1 MAGSAPTPSF
11 ANTLENLPQHLRDVV
26 LTNQVPKQTAFLEK
40 ADRLPLYLTPQ
51 PLYDELVAFGLP
63 LTGLETE
70 THPHAAHKNLE
81 IWFYKSTLASF
92 ARLAPTTCVSMKE
105 SKVARLNK
113 ALGLSLVSKNPSL
126 TGRDRLRYSTSSGP
140 AFPIITTPRAYLDY
154 ALMFHTPS
162 DIAVVFHQNPALQ
175 DLLCT
180 VIIPAETA
188 HKLQSLHPHLYQLQ
202 YFGDQLLYTMEGGAN
217 GAYQQPLVAH
227 HWLSTSYINSGTLSL
242 TVSLV
247 ESFRSHHV
255 LLISR
260 GKHLTETVRIFD
272 SPGLYELPPGALFSA
287 PLQSRLV
294 PPRVYH
300 AAFSYARSVRSLR
313 DSDISAFIRTQR
325 AHQEFAWVH
334 PSAWDL
340 LADFMKQTVLL
351 SPEIRYNFP
360 SWLHTVKAWVARHPW
375 LVGVASVAA
384 GATTLAGVALAIQA
398 LAPVVLPALVVAG
411 LAALFFAA
419 GYLLD
424 RLRASRAR
432 AYIAFLFER
441 EFHLSFDTQ
450 EVEVDAPIVPP
461 APLPRV
467 LSARAAEVLAPRP
480 AVLVHEASA
489 FRSLAED
496 LEPAPPS
503 SEDLA
508 PTPAPRPSKSGTGA
522 ASTSLIAELP
532 QPPTVGGL
540 TPAPASPLNQRSLE
554 PLSAP
559 DPDHS
564 APSSGAARISP
575 PPHSLSPSESDFGP
589 PAAPPAT
596 APAVAPSARFT
607 KVAGTLYQAVAEL
620 TGELPPDRSRVP
632 PPPTVDVTE
641 FPDRKPAWEH
651 LGLPGPELGLHF
663 EFGPRSTVCVLPI
676 PERNTCLLD
685 SVRRTVGHSLAAQW
699 EALSP
704 LPDRLLRN
712 AETEEHGFST
722 DHLAFMCHRLRFSA
736 LVWDVEHQ
744 IELRFGPNSPHVP
757 QSHIIHEPG
766 HFRPAHAGE
775 IARLRRK
782 HPEPKPPPCRPPP
795 DFQPFRADPD
805 RAKNLCRN
813 MRSGCEG
820 VMHDLE
826 LPGFTGKEYLE
837 HLDRLID
844 AAKAS
849 GRTREVTLEYIS
861 GVAGCGKSAPLAHRL
876 LSRASQDFRVVVP
889 THNLRGEWFSG
900 LLQGKVRSN
909 QVSTWE
915 KGLLHHA
922 QLVVLDE
929 LPKMPRGYLDLCII
943 ADPAIR
949 KVIVLADPAQVEY
962 FPLDPRSTNMR
973 VESTCS
979 ILRPYLR
986 SYCITSQRIPARIA
1000 RPLGIL
1006 SSSGVEGF
1014 VRCRIPTTRDY
1025 AEGAIVLVNSHA
1037 TAKTFAHNGVPCYT
1051 VAGSQGLT
1059 IRAPVFIQ
1067 LSPSSRLLSANAQ
1080 YVALTRSTV
1089 GVYFFGDT
1097 EMLESGDSVYRD
1109 VYAGFAR
1116 TLEQRFPILDPG
1128 TFSATLTGGAN
1139 HLRSATQLF
1148 GPPSLDPEYAGDLI
1162 RGEKTQEATPER
1174 ATTLH
1179 LPPTR
1184 LPFHHDLENLSPPE
1198 PSPSNADPTPPFAE
1212 PCLPRVEF
1220 HDQLASLQAEPWD
1233 PEAKEIVFRGQ
1244 RSNQFPYL
1252 NSPRLLGAQALGTIA
1267 ARHDERRDPTLLK
1280 ASITKRLRFRRNERP
1295 YLFSD
1300 HDHTLAHLL
1309 VSSLASLYG
1318 RDPNRRHPFDADLYA
1333 RCIAANEFAQ
1343 LTNKTQ
1349 KVIMANAERSDP
1361 DWRWSVVRI
1370 FAKTQHK
1377 INAGS
1382 IFGPW
1387 KACQTLA
1394 LMHDAVILLLG
1405 PVKKYQRHFDALE
1418 RPDNIYVHAGKTPSQ
1433 LSAFCQKRLRS
1444 SRSAAND
1451 YTAFDQSQH
1460 GEAVLLERW
1469 KMWRLSIPEELI
1481 RLHVWIKTNISTQFG
1496 PLTCMRL
1503 TGEPGT
1509 YDDNSDYNL
1518 AVLGLR
1524 YHLSPQHTIFVS
1536 GDDSAIFPPPLEHP
1550 RWPHTKPLLHLRFKT
1565 VVQDHTLFC
1574 GYYLGPAG
1582 ACRDPLALFVKLAV
1596 AQDEDRLP
1604 EVLLSHLAEFSTGH
1618 RLGEPVFSLFPQE
1631 LVFYHCACF
1640 QLFCRKCSPAQK
1652 LILRAP
1658 GTAISSISS
1667 SITSSSKLSQKA
1679 YQILRELDPSFTH
1692 HNFSDRPY

>member
-1 MAGSAPTPSF
+1 MASSAPVPSF

-40 ADRLPLYLTPQ
+40 ADQLPLFLTPQ
-51 PLYDELVAFGLP
+51 PLHDELVAFGLP
-63 LTGLETE
+63 LTGLETD

-81 IWFYKSTLASF
+81 LWFYQSTLAAF
-92 ARLAPTTCVSMKE
+92 ARCAPTTCVSMKE
-105 SKVARLNK
+105 SKVQRLNK
-113 ALGLSLVSKNPSL
+113 RLGLSLSVKNPAL
-126 TGRDRLRYSTSSGP
+126 TGRDRVRYSAPAGP
-140 AFPIITTPRAYLDY
+140 AFPILTTPRAYLDY
-154 ALMFHTPS
+154 ALMFYTPAE
-162 DIAVVFHQNPALQ
+162 IACVFHQNPALE

-180 VIIPAETA
+180 TIIPAETV
-188 HKLQSLHPHLYQLQ
+188 HRLPSLYPHLYQLQ
-202 YFGDQLLYTMEGGAN
+202 YCGDQLLYTMESGAN
-217 GAYQQPLVAH
+217 GAYQQPLHARD
-227 HWLSTSYINSGTLSL
+227 WLDISHIVSGSLTL

-260 GKHLTETVRIFD
+260 GRHVTEDLRVFD
-272 SPGLYELPPGALFSA
+272 SPGLYELPPGALFTA
-287 PLQSRLV
+287 PLHSRLV

-313 DSDISAFIRTQR
+313 DSDITAFIRTQR
-325 AHQEFAWVH
+325 SHAEFAWVH

-351 SPEIRYNFP
+351 GPEIKYNFP
-360 SWLHTVKAWVARHPW
+360 SWLHTVKAWVSQHPW
-375 LVGVASVAA
+375 LLGVASVAA
-384 GATTLAGVALAIQA
+384 GASTLAAVAAAIQS
-398 LAPVVLPALVVAG
+398 LAPFVLPALVVAG

-441 EFHLSFDTQ
+441 EFHLSFKTH
-450 EVEVDAPIVPP
+450 EVEVQAPFTAPIP
-461 APLPRV
+461 APRRRTAHVDSV
-467 LSARAAEVLAPRP
+467 LSPKKASVPDEDAFERLTAEFPPPGCVTPP
-480 AVLVHEASA
+480 TDPPDEASP
-489 FRSLAED
+489 LG
-496 LEPAPPS
+496 
-503 SEDLA
+503 
-508 PTPAPRPSKSGTGA
+508 PTPAPRSAIGGARPCPEPRPHSPESGPAHVTEFPTPSELEFSGRGRASSYRPRSPSAPAGFDVNAKFTHVSGT
-522 ASTSLIAELP
+522 T
-532 QPPTVGGL
+532 
-540 TPAPASPLNQRSLE
+540 
-554 PLSAP
+554 
-559 DPDHS
+559 H
-564 APSSGAARISP
+564 
-575 PPHSLSPSESDFGP
+575 
-589 PAAPPAT
+589 
-596 APAVAPSARFT
+596 
-607 KVAGTLYQAVAEL
+607 QAVTEVS
-620 TGELPPDRSRVP
+620 GELPKVKDVSRP
-632 PPPTVDVTE
+632 PPVVDVTE

-651 LGLPGPELGLHF
+651 LGLTQPELGLHF
-663 EFGPRSTVCVLPI
+663 EFGARCTACTLPI
-676 PERNTCLLD
+676 PERNICLLD

-699 EALSP
+699 EALSI

-712 AETEEHGFST
+712 EETLEHGFST
-722 DHLAFMCHRLRFSA
+722 DHLAVLCHRLRFSA
-736 LVWDVEHQ
+736 VVWDTELAL
-744 IELRFGPNSPHVP
+744 ELRLGPPSDHVP
-757 QSHIIHEPG
+757 QAHIIHEPG
-766 HFRPAHAGE
+766 HFRPAKSGE
-775 IARLRRK
+775 IAKLRRRNPD
-782 HPEPKPPPCRPPP
+782 HPPPAPKPPPPL
-795 DFQPFRADPD
+795 QPFRADPD

-820 VMHDLE
+820 VLHDLD
-826 LPGFTGKEYLE
+826 LPGFSGREYLE
-837 HLDRLID
+837 HLDRLVD

-849 GRTREVTLEYIS
+849 RHHREVTLEYIS
-861 GVAGCGKSAPLAHRL
+861 GVAGCGKSAPLAKRL
-876 LSRASQDFRVVVP
+876 LSRSSQDFRIVVP
-889 THNLRGEWFSG
+889 THNLRGEWYSG
-900 LLQGKVRSN
+900 LLQGRVRSN

-943 ADPAIR
+943 ADPSVR

-973 VESTCS
+973 IESTCAV
-979 ILRPYLR
+979 LRPHLR
-986 SYCITSQRIPARIA
+986 SYCITSQRVPARIA
-1000 RPLGIL
+1000 RPLGII

-1014 VRCRIPTTRDY
+1014 VRCKIPTAADY
-1025 AEGAIVLVNSHA
+1025 AQGAIVLVNSHA

-1067 LSPSSRLLSANAQ
+1067 LSPTSRLLSVNAQ

-1097 EMLESGDSVYRD
+1097 DMLENGDSLYRD
-1109 VYAGFAR
+1109 VYAGLPR
-1116 TLEQRFPILDPG
+1116 PLDQRFPILDSS
-1128 TFSATLTGGAN
+1128 TFSATLFGGAN
-1139 HLRSATQLF
+1139 IIRSSSQMF
-1148 GPPSLDPEYAGDLI
+1148 GPAKLDPEYSADVL
-1162 RGEKTQEATPER
+1162 RGECVQEGSPER

-1179 LPPTR
+1179 LPPSR
-1184 LPFHHDLENLSPPE
+1184 LPLHQDLEILSPSSAE
-1198 PSPSNADPTPPFAE
+1198 PQSVLPTPPFAE
-1212 PCLPRVEF
+1212 PCLPRVDF
-1220 HDQLASLQAEPWD
+1220 RDLVTSFDCEPWD
-1233 PEAKEIVFRGQ
+1233 ASAKEITFRGV
-1244 RSNQFPYL
+1244 RSNQFPEL
-1252 NSPRLLGAQALGTIA
+1252 NAPRLLGAQALGTIA

-1280 ASITKRLRFRRNERP
+1280 ASITKRLRFRRSAQP
-1295 YLFSD
+1295 YRFSD
-1300 HDHTLAHLL
+1300 RDHTLAHLL
-1309 VSSLASLYG
+1309 ITSLAGLYH
-1318 RDPNRRHPFDADLYA
+1318 RDPNHREPFDPDLFA
-1333 RCIAANEFAQ
+1333 RCIAENEFAQ

-1377 INAGS
+1377 INAGT

-1405 PVKKYQRHFDALE
+1405 PVKKYQRHFDARD
-1418 RPDNIYVHAGKTPSQ
+1418 RPANIYIHAGKTPSQ
-1433 LSAFCQKRLRS
+1433 LSAFCQGRLRS
-1444 SRSAAND
+1444 SSSIAND

-1469 KMWRLSIPEELI
+1469 KMWRLSIPEHLI
-1481 RLHVWIKTNISTQFG
+1481 RLHVWIKTNITTQFG

-1524 YHLSPQHTIFVS
+1524 YLLSFHHTIFVS
-1536 GDDSAIFPPPLEHP
+1536 GDDSAIFPPPREHP
-1550 RWPHTKPLLHLRFKT
+1550 RWAHTQPLLHLRFKT
-1565 VVQDHTLFC
+1565 VQQKHTLFC

-1582 ACRDPLALFVKLAV
+1582 ACRDPLALFAKLAV
-1596 AQDEDRLP
+1596 AQDEDRLQ

-1618 RLGEPVFSLFPQE
+1618 RLGEPVFSLFPE
-1631 LVFYHCACF
+1631 SLTLYHCACF

-1658 GTAISSISS
+1658 GTAIGSISK
-1667 SITSSSKLSQKA
+1667 SITASDRLSQKA
-1679 YQILRELDPSFTH
+1679 YQILRELDPNFKH